1 MHTAMCVRRPT
12 CMYVHERMYLSV
24 RRIFVLVFVKA
35 WVVHVAVMVVVSAQ
49 LLFIEKQR
57 TRVAALWSPA
67 FRMFPCLPLGFLFL
81 LVTETSRQQLAG
93 LAHFRLRYPRHSPS
107 CPIAR
112 SSSSCTYCAVGAA
125 VVVVA
130 AAQTKKSNQPPRRRR
145 TSEQFIISGSVPSGS
160 TVSETRSRIGGRA
173 ALRPTKLQCEVV
185 GKEAPRKR
193 LAQNEAEIKTEREIE
208 RKKGSEKKRD

>member
-1 MHTAMCVRRPT
+1 MGRPCRRYG
-12 CMYVHERMYLSV
+12 CRQC
-24 RRIFVLVFVKA
+24 A
-35 WVVHVAVMVVVSAQ
+35 VAVHRETKNTRRCFVVARLSYVPMSSTGFPLPASSRS
-49 LLFIEKQR
+49 FPPTAR
-57 TRVAALWSPA
+57 WSGTFSPA
-67 FRMFPCLPLGFLFL
+67 IPSPLPILPHCSVVIVG
-81 LVTETSRQQLAG
+81 
-93 LAHFRLRYPRHSPS
+93 
-107 CPIAR
+107 
-112 SSSSCTYCAVGAA
+112 TYCAVSAA